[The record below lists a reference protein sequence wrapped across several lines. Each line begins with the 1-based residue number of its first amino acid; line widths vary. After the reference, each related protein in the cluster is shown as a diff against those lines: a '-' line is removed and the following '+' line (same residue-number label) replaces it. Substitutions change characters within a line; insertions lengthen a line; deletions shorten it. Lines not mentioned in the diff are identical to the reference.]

1 MYIIPTILGA
11 LLACGIVSRILLFL
25 MKNLPDDVI
34 RLAIANGVTAVIGF
48 VLGGFGAA
56 NGGPF
61 EPAGGLIYPVV
72 QIVVFGIDLLAL
84 KGRRAAKAAAKA
96 EREKG

>member
-1 MYIIPTILGA
+1 MDIIPYALGA
-11 LLACGIVSRILLFL
+11 LLACGIVSRILLWL
-25 MKNLPDDVI
+25 MKRFPDDVI
-34 RLAIANGVTAVIGF
+34 RLALANGLTAVIGF
-48 VLGGFGAA
+48 VIGGFGAA

-84 KGRRAAKAAAKA
+84 KGRRAAKAAARA
-96 EREKG
+96 EREEG